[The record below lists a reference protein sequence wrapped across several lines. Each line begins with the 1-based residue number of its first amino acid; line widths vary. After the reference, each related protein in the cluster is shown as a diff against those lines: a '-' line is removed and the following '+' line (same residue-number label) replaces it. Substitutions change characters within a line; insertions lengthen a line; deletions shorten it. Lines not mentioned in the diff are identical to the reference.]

1 MPDDMQDLPDEV
13 VQNIERA
20 KAEEA
25 PVQPDMDDFDKLLK
39 KADEDYFLAWETV
52 ELPSKGVYY
61 DGKIPG
67 GKLKVRPMS
76 IDVDKM
82 MANQRIAQSGE
93 LLNKIV
99 DACVEM
105 PDGMT
110 IYDFLAGDQFFL
122 LYYLRGITHGS
133 DYEFALECPHCGV
146 TSTYE
151 YDLTELSSTV
161 KGPNPDCLE
170 EPMAVQLPVLSEKM
184 NQEIEALVRLVRVRD
199 ISAMNKSKDD
209 DVFDPIR
216 MGRARNKGNKQT
228 KKSKSTNAS
237 DTYTSSM
244 NMQIVGFRVNG
255 TDFTDSRKNALISK
269 LHQRDTATIR
279 DFIDEVSPGIDT
291 TIEVTCQ
298 NEDCG
303 KDSSVPLPFSENF
316 FRPSKR

>member
-1 MPDDMQDLPDEV
+1 MPDDMQELPDEV
-13 VQNIERA
+13 VRNIERA
-20 KAEEA
+20 KAEEQEVVA
-25 PVQPDMDDFDKLLK
+25 DLDDFDKILQR
-39 KADEDYFLAWETV
+39 ADENYFLAWETV

-99 DACVEM
+99 EACVEM
-105 PDGMT
+105 PDEMT

-122 LYYLRGITHGS
+122 LYYLRGITHGP
-133 DYEFALECPHCGV
+133 DYEFALECPHCKT

-151 YDLTELSSTV
+151 YDLAELSSTV
-161 KGPNPDCLE
+161 KNPNPDYLD
-170 EPMAVQLPVLSEKM
+170 EPMAVQLPVLSSKM
-184 NQEIEALVRLVRVRD
+184 SQSIEALVRLVRVRD
-199 ISAMNKSKDD
+199 ISAMGKSKDD
-209 DVFDPIR
+209 DIFDPIR
-216 MGRARNKGNKQT
+216 MGKARNKGKKQS
-228 KKSKSTNAS
+228 KSKKVDAS

-244 NMQIVGFRVNG
+244 NMQIVGFRIDGVDY
-255 TDFTDSRKNALISK
+255 TDKRKNALISK

-279 DFIDEVSPGIDT
+279 DFIDDVSPGIDT

-298 NEDCG
+298 NEECG

-316 FRPSKR
+316 FRPSK